1 MHAASGP
8 LDLSVVTI
16 CRDNAT
22 VIGRML
28 DAVAPIAAEIVAVDS
43 GSTDG
48 TVELLRGRGAIV
60 VHQPWLG
67 HVRQKQRAI
76 ALARRAWVLHLDSDE
91 SPRPDLVASIRRVLE
106 ADPAGVAGARVR
118 RVVWYRDKPLRH
130 AWQPEWRT
138 RLTRTEHAVRG
149 LARWTGRDPHDRLE
163 IDPAAGRLIDL
174 DGVLR
179 HDSFETFEQHLHAQI
194 AHARTNADGAAADA
208 APPSLIRLALSP
220 AGAFLKQLVLKRA
233 YADGHAGW
241 LAAGTAA
248 AGSLAKHM
256 LHLERA
262 LLEADN
268 TPRPDYDP
276 FEESSTP
283 PKSPPR
289 DAPPHQAGAA
299 LHQQPQR
306 AHDPALQHEAN
317 VTTEQPQP
325 DNEAQIEAST
335 DTATHAPTRTEDS
348 QTEDSQTEDS
358 DHRPAGHADPAGDD
372 AAGQHAEGDQAT
384 SKKKRRRKRRRKKK
398 TADGAP
404 ETAAGPAADDADD
417 ADDDRSG
424 REKLKAVLPVS
435 EEARKHVFNTETTF
449 RDLGLNDELLSALDD
464 HGWVHPTK
472 IQAQLIP
479 VALQG
484 RDVLGQAKTG
494 SGKTAA
500 FGLPIL
506 QLARKGTPFQT
517 LILAPTRELA
527 IQIRDDLE
535 ELARHTGIRVV
546 PVYGGQKIQTQA
558 RKLEKQPE
566 IIVGTP
572 GRIMD
577 MNNRGLL
584 PLNRIRFAVLDEV
597 DRMFDIGFRDDIKR
611 ILGLCPDEKQTIFV
625 SATISEEIE
634 RLVRKHMR
642 DPERLEAAG
651 GSLTVEMVRQH
662 HISVQPWDKR
672 RMLHHLLT
680 HEEPDLTIVFCRMKR
695 TVDMLAGYLERKGV
709 RAIALH
715 GDLTQGQRNSAMRE
729 FRHGELNVLIASDLA
744 ARGLDVEGISHVVN
758 YDLPEDPDLYV
769 HRIGRTARAGREGVA
784 WSLVTPEQGP
794 LLTQIE
800 NLINAEIPLKS
811 YPEFDARTDP
821 PENWKPEPK
830 PGFQPYIVEG
840 AGDQPKSRFEVP
852 EPPPTEELTPEEL
865 ERKFPGGAVP
875 KKPPRKVLRGRVRTG
890 RGK

>member
-1 MHAASGP
+1 MPPAPGP
-8 LDLSVVTI
+8 LDLSVVTV
-16 CRDNAT
+16 CRNNAEI
-22 VIGRML
+22 IGRML
-28 DAVAPIAAEIVAVDS
+28 DAVAPIAAEIVAIDS

-48 TVELLRGRGAIV
+48 TVELLRSRGAIV
-60 VHQPWLG
+60 AHQPWPG
-67 HVRQKQRAI
+67 HVKQKQRALM
-76 ALARRAWVLHLDSDE
+76 LARCSWILHLDSDE
-91 SPRPDLVASIRRVLE
+91 SPRPDLVASIRRLLE
-106 ADPAGVAGARVR
+106 ADPDEIAGARIR
-118 RVVWYRDKPLRH
+118 RVVWYRGEPLRH

-138 RLTRTEHAVRG
+138 RLVRRSHAERG
-149 LARWTGRDPHDRLE
+149 LARWAGRDPHDRLE
-163 IDPAAGRLIDL
+163 IDPSAGRVIDL
-174 DGVLR
+174 DGVVR
-179 HDSFETFEQHLHAQI
+179 HDSFETFERHLHAQI
-194 AHARTNADGAAADA
+194 AHARTNADAMLAGGLAESK
-208 APPSLIRLALSP
+208 PPSLARLALSP
-220 AGAFLKQLVLKRA
+220 AWAFIKQLILKRA
-233 YADGHAGW
+233 HADGRAGW

-248 AGSLAKHM
+248 AGALDKHM
-256 LHLERA
+256 LHLERS
-262 LLEADN
+262 LLAADDRA
-268 TPRPDYDP
+268 RPDYDP
-276 FEESSTP
+276 TPATAARSSAA
-283 PKSPPR
+283 PR
-289 DAPPHQAGAA
+289 RAPAAPAGAD
-299 LHQQPQR
+299 HPPMPHR
-306 AHDPALQHEAN
+306 EPEPALQHEAN
-317 VTTEQPQP
+317 VTTEQPQSNDDTTQQP
-325 DNEAQIEAST
+325 DAHPDPN
-335 DTATHAPTRTEDS
+335 
-348 QTEDSQTEDS
+348 
-358 DHRPAGHADPAGDD
+358 ADPH
-372 AAGQHAEGDQAT
+372 AAGGVDAGEGAPP
-384 SKKKRRRKRRRKKK
+384 KKKRRRRRRGKKK
-398 TADGAP
+398 TDQAGTEAAP
-404 ETAAGPAADDADD
+404 QQPAEPAAPAETDD
-417 ADDDRSG
+417 ADDDRPN

-449 RDLGLNDELLSALDD
+449 RDLWLNDELLRARDD
-464 HGWVHPTK
+464 PGWEHPTK

-479 VALQG
+479 VALQD

-500 FGLPIL
+500 FGLPVL
-506 QLARKGTPFQT
+506 QLVEKGTPFQV

-527 IQIRDDLE
+527 VQIRDDLE
-535 ELARHTGIRVV
+535 ELAKHTGIRVV

-558 RKLEKQPE
+558 QRLQKGPE

-584 PLNRIRFAVLDEV
+584 PLDKIRFAILDEV

-611 ILGLCPDEKQTIFV
+611 ILGLCPNDKQTVFV

-642 DPERLEAAG
+642 DPERIEAAG

-672 RMLHHLLT
+672 RMLHHVLT
-680 HEEPDLTIVFCRMKR
+680 HEEPDLTIIFCRMKR

-709 RAIALH
+709 RTIALH

-800 NLINAEIPLKS
+800 NLINAEIPLKT
-811 YPEFDARTDP
+811 YPEFDARTEP

-830 PGFQPYIVEG
+830 PGFQPVVVEG
-840 AGDQPKSRFEVP
+840 ADDQPKSRFEVP
-852 EPPPTEELTPEEL
+852 EPPATEELSPEEL